1 MEIFLLTSISES
13 IYSTSPWIDRYTDR
27 QSGYVLTSKSVAE
40 GLITGETGRKK
51 IIEASKICKDD
62 TYEILNKLI
71 SHAKDESSVLFVY
84 HKTNACYMDY
94 AHSGKLCKIKAKQ
107 ETEENYTPEQKR
119 NEEEKPAKLLRKDV
133 TPCSPPSSGINPKYI
148 KCLLCTFVSHHQI
161 DKFRLCEYDSIKK
174 VISTAKSKQDHV
186 FTKIADRLR

>member
-1 MEIFLLTSISES
+1 MNIVQLQPIQRNVDINKCIICQDNEEL
-13 IYSTSPWIDRYTDR
+13 
-27 QSGYVLTSKSVAE
+27 SKKNKNVP
-40 GLITGETGRKK
+40 LITGESGRKK
-51 IIEASKICKDD
+51 IIEASKIRKDD
-62 TYEILNKLI
+62 TYERLNKLI
-71 SHAKDESSVLFVY
+71 SHAEDESSVLFVY

-94 AHSGKLCKIKAKQ
+94 AHSGKLLKIKAKQ
-107 ETEENYTPEQKR
+107 ETEENYTPEQKM

-148 KCLLCTFVSHHQI
+148 KCLLCTFASHHQI
-161 DKFRLCEYDSIKK
+161 RDKFRLCEYDSIKK